1 MIISFE
7 SLEEVSRIRQERIE
21 TGELIR
27 ASYNTYCSPNLSGPS
42 GRSSERSDRTAK
54 SMYHRE
60 DMIIRYNRML
70 EIECEC
76 WQAVNQIHDREIR
89 QLIVKTFM
97 LGNKP
102 SKALLS
108 KSKERIS
115 EYLKTVP
122 EQLN

>member
-76 WQAVNQIHDREIR
+76 WQAVNRINDREIR
-89 QLIVKTFM
+89 QLIIKTFL
-97 LGNKP
+97 LGKKP
-102 SKALLS
+102 SNRERS
-108 KSKERIS
+108 KLKERIS
-115 EYLKTVP
+115 EYLESIP